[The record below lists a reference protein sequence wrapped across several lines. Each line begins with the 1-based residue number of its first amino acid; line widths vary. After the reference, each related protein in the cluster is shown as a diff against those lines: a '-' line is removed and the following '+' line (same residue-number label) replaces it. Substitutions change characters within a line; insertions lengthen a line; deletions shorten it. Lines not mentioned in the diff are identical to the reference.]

1 MRNIRKDSISGVIDN
16 IGRSQTSIHFS
27 EWWGKEGMDF
37 VIYSPI
43 GDETTNLS
51 LTRDE
56 LSALVSAALASGYVD
71 GESAV
76 AEAKQIIEESN
87 EKAIK
92 DAETLLKRN
101 VPNAFTLQGDLG
113 ILMED

>member
-1 MRNIRKDSISGVIDN
+1 MRNIRKDSISGMIDN
-16 IGRSQTSIHFS
+16 IGTTQTSIHFS

-37 VIYSPI
+37 VIYTPMEDDSK
-43 GDETTNLS
+43 TLS

-56 LSALVSAALASGYVD
+56 LSALVSAAIASGYVD
-71 GESAV
+71 GEAAV
-76 AEAKQIIEESN
+76 AEAKEIIKESN

-92 DAETLLKRN
+92 DAENLFKRN
-101 VPNAFTLQGDLG
+101 SPNPLTLQGDLD